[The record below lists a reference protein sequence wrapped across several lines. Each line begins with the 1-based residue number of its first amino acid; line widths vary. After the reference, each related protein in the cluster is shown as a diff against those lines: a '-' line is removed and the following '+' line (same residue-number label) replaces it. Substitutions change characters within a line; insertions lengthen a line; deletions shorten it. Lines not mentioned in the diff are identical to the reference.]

1 MDLTPQTEH
10 LIDAFTRLNPVNPTK
25 IEKRKPFI
33 FEKTNLKL
41 KNNNENPAFFYSW
54 LCASYPH
61 TQQHFATAPYKT
73 CPLAGRDKYQLFQA
87 GYAWGLSPGFSGRFK
102 YHRRDSLRK
111 VFLKACANY
120 WCVRRC
126 IMRWKHRRMPERS
139 SLEIIASGESLNTV
153 PKAMWYSL
161 IDNNEKYTFY
171 IRDLIRLMHERL
183 LTSEFFITE
192 PQRPTNP
199 LTGTE
204 LSDNQINC
212 ILMRCIALHVALPW
226 SLISFWKLKFNLSEF
241 MSNNFVCLN
250 EIAIKTEAFSMN
262 HELVDDIE
270 AMYDSFNL
278 EHIRPCLDDA
288 RRLKLI
294 PTLIKTH
301 QNALHSFF
309 LAQRSLCRYTQELA
323 RKNTVPQCVDAS
335 NDYHQKT
342 QLTIFRD
349 CMFNAFGE
357 DTIPNNTANIL
368 MSNLSITFRGPNNIT
383 MTGRPLS
390 PEAYDTAEE
399 VDSP

>member
-1 MDLTPQTEH
+1 MA
-10 LIDAFTRLNPVNPTK
+10 LI
-25 IEKRKPFI
+25 
-33 FEKTNLKL
+33 
-41 KNNNENPAFFYSW
+41 Y
-54 LCASYPH
+54 
-61 TQQHFATAPYKT
+61 
-73 CPLAGRDKYQLFQA
+73 FQV
-87 GYAWGLSPGFSGRFK
+87 Y
-102 YHRRDSLRK
+102 
-111 VFLKACANY
+111 
-120 WCVRRC
+120 
-126 IMRWKHRRMPERS
+126 
-139 SLEIIASGESLNTV
+139 
-153 PKAMWYSL
+153 L

-192 PQRPTNP
+192 PLRPTNP

-241 MSNNFVCLN
+241 IANNFVCLN

-309 LAQRSLCRYTQELA
+309 LAQMSLCRYTQELA

-368 MSNLSITFRGPNNIT
+368 MSNLSVTFRGPNNIT